1 MATITLVRHGQASF
15 GAVNYD
21 ALSEKG
27 ILQAQRLGLLFKQ
40 QNRQFAQV
48 WIGGMQRH
56 KQTAVHCL
64 SSAER
69 TQELKQHIGFNEFDH
84 EQILQ
89 HVDKVRFPDKASL
102 LASIAN
108 TEQPKQ
114 ALLALFSQAVKRWQS
129 GAYDEDY
136 SESWQQFQQRCI
148 QALDDVAKQSQEEQQ
163 EVIVF
168 TSGGVISALVQSIL
182 QLSDTQ
188 TYHLN
193 LSLVNGGLTQIKA
206 TSEGYRLLTLNE
218 QQYLYSQEQHFLT
231 WY

>member
-15 GAVNYD
+15 GAANYD
-21 ALSEKG
+21 QLSEKG

-56 KQTAVHCL
+56 QQTAMHCL

-69 TQELKQHIGFNEFDH
+69 TQELKQHAGFNEFDH

-102 LASIAN
+102 LASIVN

-129 GAYDEDY
+129 GIYDEDY
-136 SESWQQFQQRCI
+136 TESWQQFQRRCI
-148 QALDDVAKQSQEEQQ
+148 QALDDVVKQCQEQQ

-182 QLSDTQ
+182 QLSDTA

-193 LSLVNGGLTQIKA
+193 LSLVNGGLTQIKITA
-206 TSEGYRLLTLNE
+206 DGYRLLTLNE
-218 QQYLYSQEQHFLT
+218 QQYLYSQDQHFLT